1 MAEEVI
7 IEVADSPEDLKSLLA
22 VVKKEQ
28 WRTIGKCDN
37 ELCFAADIDQ
47 HGFFTGY
54 VQGEKVSHLNMVTYG
69 EGEDT
74 KHCIFGTFIVYPGNR
89 GKGYGSKTWE
99 YAWSK
104 IPKNCVSISVTAVS
118 TMAPKFQ
125 EVYGFEPAWT
135 DYMFVLNVNEV
146 ASLIFPTS
154 SSSLSITS
162 YSTVDFNCLLMYD
175 TSVFGY
181 VRQLFVEKMLLLC
194 NGWAALNE
202 DGDIVGYCAMKESIV
217 EKCGWVLGPW
227 YANDINIARLLLIK
241 AANFVSSLS
250 QSDSNGLVIV
260 VPGLN
265 QESMKLARSVAK
277 EINGFIR
284 MFAKS
289 KPERIVKNSEK
300 RVFGVSSCIG

>member
-1 MAEEVI
+1 MSEEI
-7 IEVADSPEDLKSLLA
+7 IIKVANSPEDLKSMLS
-22 VVKKEQ
+22 VVKKEF

-37 ELCFAADIDQ
+37 ELCFAADVDQ

-89 GKGYGSKTWE
+89 GKGYGAKTWE

-125 EVYGFEPAWT
+125 EIYGFEPAWT
-135 DYMFVLNVNEV
+135 DYMFVLNANEI
-146 ASLIFPTS
+146 IFPMPTDC
-154 SSSLSITS
+154 SSLSTTS
-162 YSTVDFNCLLMYD
+162 YGMVDFNSLLKYD
-175 TSVFGY
+175 ASVFGY
-181 VRQLFVEKMLLLC
+181 VRQLFLKKMLLLC
-194 NGWAALNE
+194 KGWAVLNE
-202 DGDIVGYCAMKESIV
+202 DGEIVGYCALKESIV
-217 EKCGWVLGPW
+217 EKCGWILGPW

-241 AANFVSSLS
+241 AASFILSLS
-250 QSDSNGLVIV
+250 QSDSNGLIIV

-265 QESMKLARSVAK
+265 LESMKLVRSISK
-277 EINGFIR
+277 EVNGFIR

-289 KPERIVKNSEK
+289 KPEKIVKNSEK